1 MALVAVGGY
10 GRREL
15 LPRSDLDVLLLHGGR
30 DDIASIADRI
40 WYPVW
45 DSGAELDHAV
55 RTVPQARRVA
65 RADLK
70 VALGLLSARHVA
82 GDPDLTERLR
92 AGALEDWRSAA
103 PARLAELHAA
113 HDERART
120 SGELAFLLEPD
131 LKEARGGLRDVH
143 AIQAVAAAWVAPAP
157 GPKVR
162 TAYEQILDARHALH
176 EVTGRRLDRLV
187 LEEQDEVARALGLLD
202 GDVLLRM
209 LAGAARTVAYA
220 VDHAFRQAD
229 RLRGR
234 RLRRRQAERRP
245 LADGVVEQDGEV
257 VLARA
262 ADPASDPALV
272 LRAAAAA
279 AQAGLPLAPRTLDRL
294 TECPPL
300 PVPWPAAARDA
311 LLSLLGAGQAAVSV
325 WEALDTEGL
334 VTALIP
340 DWERVRNRPQRNPL
354 HTFTVDRHLAE
365 AAAQAA
371 ALTREVARPD
381 LLLLAALLH
390 DVGKGW
396 PGDHS
401 VTGEVVARD
410 VGRRMGLPAPDVELV
425 ASAVRLHLLLPMV
438 ATRRDLDDPVTVKQV
453 ATTVRSRVLLEL
465 LHALAIADGLATG
478 PAAWNDWKATL
489 VADLVRRVEAV
500 LDGEPMPQPAPLR
513 DDQLALAA
521 EGAPAATVRGSE
533 VTVVA
538 PDRPGLLWRAAGVLA
553 SHRLAV
559 RSANA
564 TSVGGTAVTVFD
576 VEPEFGDP
584 PDATLVA
591 ADLRRMLLGRLDV
604 EDRLD
609 RRARAVRPRAA
620 SVPAPKVSLIDDA
633 SETATVV
640 EVRAHDAPGL
650 LWRVGR
656 ALGDC
661 GLDVRAARVE
671 TLGAEVVDVFYVT
684 DGDGKPLAADDLR
697 RTIVQSVLAALGD
710 LGRLTRPGLAATGR
724 GYHGPFGSLGVV
736 FETLSDR
743 LTQVFS
749 SLRGRGRL
757 SPADIDATCREIR
770 IALLEADV
778 ALPVVRQFIARVK
791 ERAGG
796 EEVSAALNPAQ
807 QVIKIVN
814 EELIGILG
822 GEERRLRFAKV
833 PPTVIMLAGLQ
844 GSGKTTLA
852 AKLALWLKGQGNTPM
867 LVAADLQRPNAV
879 QQLAGGRRA
888 GGRPGLRA
896 VPRQRRRRPG
906 GRRPGLA
913 GGGQAP
919 PAEHGHHRHRGPHGR
934 GRGDDGAGR
943 GDQGR
948 HAAGRDPV
956 RGRRD
961 DRPGRGGDR
970 AGVPG
975 RGRLRRR
982 GADQARRRR
991 ARRRGAVHRGADRA
1005 ADHVRVLGGE
1015 ARGLR
1020 HVPSGPDGVAD
1031 PRPG

>member
-1 MALVAVGGY
+1 MTSFAAERARRTTQVDRWLAELLGAEPDVALVAVGGY
-10 GRREL
+10 GRREM
-15 LPRSDLDVLLLHGGR
+15 LPRSDLDVLLLNGGR
-30 DDIASIADRI
+30 DDIAGIADRI

-65 RADLK
+65 RTDLK

-92 AGALEDWRSAA
+92 AGALEDWRAAA
-103 PARLAELHAA
+103 PTRLAELHAA

-176 EVTGRRLDRLV
+176 EITGRRLDRLV

-209 LAGAARTVAYA
+209 LAGAARTIAYA
-220 VDHAFRQAD
+220 VDHAFRQSD
-229 RLRGR
+229 RLRGGGR
-234 RLRRRQAERRP
+234 RLRRRPAERRP

-262 ADPASDPALV
+262 ADPASDPPLV

-311 LLSLLGAGQAAVSV
+311 LLSLLGAGHAAVGV

-354 HTFTVDRHLAE
+354 HTYTVDRHLAE
-365 AAAQAA
+365 AAAHAA

-410 VGRRMGLPAPDVELV
+410 VVRRMGLPAPDVDLV

-453 ATTVRSRVLLEL
+453 ATAVGSRALLEL

-500 LDGEPMPQPAPLR
+500 LDGDPMPQPAPLR
-513 DDQLALAA
+513 EDQLALAA
-521 EGAPAATVRGSE
+521 EGGPAATVRGSE

-564 TSVGGTAVTVFD
+564 TSVGATAVSVFD
-576 VEPEFGDP
+576 VEAEFGDP

-591 ADLRRMLLGRLDV
+591 ADLRRMLQGRLDV

-609 RRARAVRPRAA
+609 RRARASRPRAA
-620 SVPAPKVSLIDDA
+620 AVPAPKVSLVDDA
-633 SETATVV
+633 SDTATVV

-656 ALGDC
+656 ALGEC

-671 TLGAEVVDVFYVT
+671 TLGAEAVDVFYVT
-684 DGDGKPLAADDLR
+684 DGEGKPLGDTELR
-697 RTIVQSVLAALGD
+697 RTIAASVLAALGD
-710 LGRLTRPGLAATGR
+710 
-724 GYHGPFGSLGVV
+724 
-736 FETLSDR
+736 
-743 LTQVFS
+743 
-749 SLRGRGRL
+749 
-757 SPADIDATCREIR
+757 
-770 IALLEADV
+770 
-778 ALPVVRQFIARVK
+778 
-791 ERAGG
+791 
-796 EEVSAALNPAQ
+796 
-807 QVIKIVN
+807 
-814 EELIGILG
+814 
-822 GEERRLRFAKV
+822 
-833 PPTVIMLAGLQ
+833 
-844 GSGKTTLA
+844 
-852 AKLALWLKGQGNTPM
+852 
-867 LVAADLQRPNAV
+867 
-879 QQLAGGRRA
+879 
-888 GGRPGLRA
+888 
-896 VPRQRRRRPG
+896 
-906 GRRPGLA
+906 
-913 GGGQAP
+913 
-919 PAEHGHHRHRGPHGR
+919 
-934 GRGDDGAGR
+934 
-943 GDQGR
+943 
-948 HAAGRDPV
+948 
-956 RGRRD
+956 
-961 DRPGRGGDR
+961 
-970 AGVPG
+970 
-975 RGRLRRR
+975 
-982 GADQARRRR
+982 
-991 ARRRGAVHRGADRA
+991 
-1005 ADHVRVLGGE
+1005 
-1015 ARGLR
+1015 
-1020 HVPSGPDGVAD
+1020 
-1031 PRPG
+1031 

>member
-1 MALVAVGGY
+1 MERAGGTRVEATTSFAADRVRRTAQLDRWLAGLLGAEADVALVAVGGY
-10 GRREL
+10 GRREM
-15 LPRSDLDVLLLHGGR
+15 LPRSDLDVLLLHAGR
-30 DDIASIADRI
+30 NDIAGIADRV

-65 RADLK
+65 RTDLK

-92 AGALEDWRSAA
+92 AGALEDWRAAA

-157 GPKVR
+157 GPRVR
-162 TAYEQILDARHALH
+162 TAYEQILDTRHALH
-176 EVTGRRLDRLV
+176 EITGRRLDRLV
-187 LEEQDEVARALGLLD
+187 LEEQDEVARTLGMLD

-209 LAGAARTVAYA
+209 LAGAARTIAYA
-220 VDHAFRQAD
+220 VDHAFRQSD
-229 RLRGR
+229 RLISRPGGGR
-234 RLRRRQAERRP
+234 RLRRRPAERRP
-245 LADGVVEQDGEV
+245 HPDGVVEQDGEV

-262 ADPASDPALV
+262 ADPATDPPLV

-354 HTFTVDRHLAE
+354 HTYTVDRHLAE
-365 AAAQAA
+365 AAAHAA

-410 VGRRMGLPAPDVELV
+410 VARRMGLPAPDTELV
-425 ASAVRLHLLLPMV
+425 ATAVRLHLLLPMV
-438 ATRRDLDDPVTVKQV
+438 ATRRDLDDPVTVTQV
-453 ATTVRSRVLLEL
+453 ATAVGSRVLLEL

-500 LDGEPMPQPAPLR
+500 LDGQPMPRPAPLR
-513 DDQLALAA
+513 EDQLTLAA
-521 EGAPAATVRGSE
+521 EGGPAATVLGSE

-564 TSVGGTAVTVFD
+564 TSVGATAVSVFD

-591 ADLRRMLLGRLDV
+591 ADLRRMLQGRLDV

-620 SVPAPKVSLIDDA
+620 AVPAPKVSLVDDA
-633 SETATVV
+633 SDTATVV

-656 ALGDC
+656 ALGEC

-671 TLGAEVVDVFYVT
+671 TLGAEAVDVFYVT
-684 DGDGKPLAADDLR
+684 DGDGKPLGDGDLR
-697 RTIVQSVLAALGD
+697 RTIVHSVLAAL
-710 LGRLTRPGLAATGR
+710 
-724 GYHGPFGSLGVV
+724 
-736 FETLSDR
+736 SD
-743 LTQVFS
+743 
-749 SLRGRGRL
+749 
-757 SPADIDATCREIR
+757 
-770 IALLEADV
+770 
-778 ALPVVRQFIARVK
+778 
-791 ERAGG
+791 
-796 EEVSAALNPAQ
+796 
-807 QVIKIVN
+807 
-814 EELIGILG
+814 
-822 GEERRLRFAKV
+822 
-833 PPTVIMLAGLQ
+833 
-844 GSGKTTLA
+844 
-852 AKLALWLKGQGNTPM
+852 
-867 LVAADLQRPNAV
+867 
-879 QQLAGGRRA
+879 
-888 GGRPGLRA
+888 
-896 VPRQRRRRPG
+896 
-906 GRRPGLA
+906 
-913 GGGQAP
+913 
-919 PAEHGHHRHRGPHGR
+919 
-934 GRGDDGAGR
+934 
-943 GDQGR
+943 
-948 HAAGRDPV
+948 
-956 RGRRD
+956 
-961 DRPGRGGDR
+961 
-970 AGVPG
+970 
-975 RGRLRRR
+975 
-982 GADQARRRR
+982 
-991 ARRRGAVHRGADRA
+991 
-1005 ADHVRVLGGE
+1005 
-1015 ARGLR
+1015 
-1020 HVPSGPDGVAD
+1020 
-1031 PRPG
+1031 

>member
-1 MALVAVGGY
+1 MTSFAAERARRTIQVDRWLAELLGAEPDVALVAVGGY
-10 GRREL
+10 GRREM

-30 DDIASIADRI
+30 DDIAGIADRI

-65 RADLK
+65 RTDLK

-92 AGALEDWRSAA
+92 AGALEDWRAAA
-103 PARLAELHAA
+103 PTRLAELHAA

-176 EVTGRRLDRLV
+176 EITGRRLDRLV

-209 LAGAARTVAYA
+209 LAGAARTIAYA
-220 VDHAFRQAD
+220 VDHAFRQSD
-229 RLRGR
+229 RLTSRPGAGNWQGR
-234 RLRRRQAERRP
+234 RLRRRPAERRP

-262 ADPASDPALV
+262 ADPASDPPLV

-311 LLSLLGAGQAAVSV
+311 LLSLLGAGHAAVGV

-354 HTFTVDRHLAE
+354 HTYTVDRHLAE
-365 AAAQAA
+365 AAAHAA

-410 VGRRMGLPAPDVELV
+410 VVRRMGLPAPDVELV

-453 ATTVRSRVLLEL
+453 ATAVGSRALLEL
-465 LHALAIADGLATG
+465 LHALAMADGLATG

-500 LDGEPMPQPAPLR
+500 LDGDPMPQPAPLR
-513 DDQLALAA
+513 EDQLALAA
-521 EGAPAATVRGSE
+521 EGGPAATVRGSE

-564 TSVGGTAVTVFD
+564 TSVGATAVSVFD
-576 VEPEFGDP
+576 VEAEFGDP

-591 ADLRRMLLGRLDV
+591 ADLRRMLQGRLDV

-609 RRARAVRPRAA
+609 RRARASRPRAA
-620 SVPAPKVSLIDDA
+620 NLAPPRVSLIDNA
-633 SETATVV
+633 SDTATVV

-656 ALGDC
+656 ALGEC

-671 TLGAEVVDVFYVT
+671 TLGAEAVDVFYVT
-684 DGDGKPLAADDLR
+684 DGEGKPLGDGDLR
-697 RTIVQSVLAALGD
+697 RTIAASVLAALGD
-710 LGRLTRPGLAATGR
+710 
-724 GYHGPFGSLGVV
+724 
-736 FETLSDR
+736 
-743 LTQVFS
+743 
-749 SLRGRGRL
+749 
-757 SPADIDATCREIR
+757 
-770 IALLEADV
+770 
-778 ALPVVRQFIARVK
+778 
-791 ERAGG
+791 
-796 EEVSAALNPAQ
+796 
-807 QVIKIVN
+807 
-814 EELIGILG
+814 
-822 GEERRLRFAKV
+822 
-833 PPTVIMLAGLQ
+833 
-844 GSGKTTLA
+844 
-852 AKLALWLKGQGNTPM
+852 
-867 LVAADLQRPNAV
+867 
-879 QQLAGGRRA
+879 
-888 GGRPGLRA
+888 
-896 VPRQRRRRPG
+896 
-906 GRRPGLA
+906 
-913 GGGQAP
+913 
-919 PAEHGHHRHRGPHGR
+919 
-934 GRGDDGAGR
+934 
-943 GDQGR
+943 
-948 HAAGRDPV
+948 
-956 RGRRD
+956 
-961 DRPGRGGDR
+961 
-970 AGVPG
+970 
-975 RGRLRRR
+975 
-982 GADQARRRR
+982 
-991 ARRRGAVHRGADRA
+991 
-1005 ADHVRVLGGE
+1005 
-1015 ARGLR
+1015 
-1020 HVPSGPDGVAD
+1020 
-1031 PRPG
+1031 

>member
-1 MALVAVGGY
+1 VSGPGGRVETMTSFAADRARRTMQVDRWLAELLGAEAEVALVAVGGY

-65 RADLK
+65 RTDLK
-70 VALGLLSARHVA
+70 VALGLLSARHIA

-103 PARLAELHAA
+103 PTRLAELHAS

-162 TAYEQILDARHALH
+162 TAYEQILDTRHALH

-220 VDHAFRQAD
+220 VDHAFRQSD

-245 LADGVVEQDGEV
+245 LADGIVEQDGEV

-262 ADPASDPALV
+262 ADPAADPALV

-300 PVPWPAAARDA
+300 PVPWPAAARDSILA
-311 LLSLLGAGQAAVSV
+311 LLGAGPAAVSV

-354 HTFTVDRHLAE
+354 HTYTVDRHLAE
-365 AAAQAA
+365 TAARAA

-410 VGRRMGLPAPDVELV
+410 VARRIGLPDADVELI
-425 ASAVRLHLLLPMV
+425 AAAVRLHLLLPMV

-453 ATTVRSRVLLEL
+453 ATTVGSRVLLEL

-489 VADLVRRVEAV
+489 VADLVRRVRAV
-500 LDGEPMPQPAPLR
+500 LDGEPMRQPAPLR

-521 EGAPAATVRGSE
+521 EGGPAAIVNGSE

-553 SHRLAV
+553 SHRLTV

-564 TSVGGTAVTVFD
+564 TSVGVTAVSVFD

-591 ADLRRMLLGRLDV
+591 ADLRRMLQGRLDV

-609 RRARAVRPRAA
+609 RRARAVQPRAA
-620 SVPAPKVSLIDDA
+620 NIPAPKVSLVDDA

-656 ALGDC
+656 ALGEC

-684 DGDGKPLAADDLR
+684 DGDGKPPAGEDLR
-697 RTIVQSVLAALGD
+697 RTIAHSVLAALGD
-710 LGRLTRPGLAATGR
+710 
-724 GYHGPFGSLGVV
+724 
-736 FETLSDR
+736 
-743 LTQVFS
+743 
-749 SLRGRGRL
+749 
-757 SPADIDATCREIR
+757 
-770 IALLEADV
+770 
-778 ALPVVRQFIARVK
+778 
-791 ERAGG
+791 
-796 EEVSAALNPAQ
+796 
-807 QVIKIVN
+807 
-814 EELIGILG
+814 
-822 GEERRLRFAKV
+822 
-833 PPTVIMLAGLQ
+833 
-844 GSGKTTLA
+844 
-852 AKLALWLKGQGNTPM
+852 
-867 LVAADLQRPNAV
+867 
-879 QQLAGGRRA
+879 
-888 GGRPGLRA
+888 
-896 VPRQRRRRPG
+896 
-906 GRRPGLA
+906 
-913 GGGQAP
+913 
-919 PAEHGHHRHRGPHGR
+919 
-934 GRGDDGAGR
+934 
-943 GDQGR
+943 
-948 HAAGRDPV
+948 
-956 RGRRD
+956 
-961 DRPGRGGDR
+961 
-970 AGVPG
+970 
-975 RGRLRRR
+975 
-982 GADQARRRR
+982 
-991 ARRRGAVHRGADRA
+991 
-1005 ADHVRVLGGE
+1005 
-1015 ARGLR
+1015 
-1020 HVPSGPDGVAD
+1020 
-1031 PRPG
+1031 

>member
-1 MALVAVGGY
+1 MSGPADSFQTVTSFAADRARRTAQVDRWLTELLGAEPGVALVGVGGY

-15 LPRSDLDVLLLHGGR
+15 LPRSDLDVVLLHDGR
-30 DDIASIADRI
+30 DGIAGVADGI

-65 RADLK
+65 RSDLK

-92 AGALEDWRSAA
+92 AGALEDWRAAA
-103 PARLAELHAA
+103 PARLAELRAVHE
-113 HDERART
+113 ERARI

-162 TAYEQILDARHALH
+162 TAYEHILDTRHALH

-202 GDVLLRM
+202 GDILLRM

-220 VDHAFRQAD
+220 VDHTFRQID

-234 RLRRRQAERRP
+234 RLRRRPAERRP

-262 ADPASDPALV
+262 ADPARDPVLV

-279 AQAGLPLAPRTLDRL
+279 AQAGLPVAPRTLDRL

-300 PVPWPAAARDA
+300 PVPWPAPARDA
-311 LLSLLGAGQAAVSV
+311 LLALLGAGPSAVGV

-334 VTALIP
+334 ITTLIP

-354 HTFTVDRHLAE
+354 HKFTVDRHLVE
-365 AAAQAA
+365 AAAHAA

-390 DVGKGW
+390 DIGKGW

-401 VTGEVVARD
+401 VSGEVVARD
-410 VGRRMGLPAPDVELV
+410 VGRRMGLPEPDTELV
-425 ASAVRLHLLLPMV
+425 AAAVRHHLLLPVV

-453 ATTVRSRVLLEL
+453 AALVPSRGLLEL
-465 LHALAIADGLATG
+465 LHALAIADGMATG

-489 VADLVRRVEAV
+489 VADLVRRVAAV
-500 LDGEPMPQPAPLR
+500 LAGQPMPAPAPLR
-513 DDQLALAA
+513 EDQLALAA
-521 EGAPAATVRGSE
+521 DGGPAATVRGSE

-564 TSVGGTAVTVFD
+564 TSVHGTAVTVFD
-576 VEPEFGDP
+576 VAPEFGDP
-584 PDATLVA
+584 PDPTLVA
-591 ADLRRMLLGRLDV
+591 GDLRRMLLGRLDV
-604 EDRLD
+604 EDRLE
-609 RRARAVRPRAA
+609 RRARAVPPRSA
-620 SVPAPKVSLIDDA
+620 VIPAPRVTLVDEA

-656 ALGDC
+656 ALGEC
-661 GLDVRAARVE
+661 GLNVRAARVE

-684 DGDGKPLAADDLR
+684 DDAGQPLTDRDR
-697 RTIVQSVLAALGD
+697 RRATVHSVLAV
-710 LGRLTRPGLAATGR
+710 LA
-724 GYHGPFGSLGVV
+724 
-736 FETLSDR
+736 
-743 LTQVFS
+743 
-749 SLRGRGRL
+749 
-757 SPADIDATCREIR
+757 I
-770 IALLEADV
+770 
-778 ALPVVRQFIARVK
+778 
-791 ERAGG
+791 
-796 EEVSAALNPAQ
+796 
-807 QVIKIVN
+807 
-814 EELIGILG
+814 
-822 GEERRLRFAKV
+822 
-833 PPTVIMLAGLQ
+833 
-844 GSGKTTLA
+844 
-852 AKLALWLKGQGNTPM
+852 
-867 LVAADLQRPNAV
+867 
-879 QQLAGGRRA
+879 
-888 GGRPGLRA
+888 
-896 VPRQRRRRPG
+896 
-906 GRRPGLA
+906 
-913 GGGQAP
+913 
-919 PAEHGHHRHRGPHGR
+919 
-934 GRGDDGAGR
+934 
-943 GDQGR
+943 
-948 HAAGRDPV
+948 
-956 RGRRD
+956 
-961 DRPGRGGDR
+961 
-970 AGVPG
+970 
-975 RGRLRRR
+975 
-982 GADQARRRR
+982 
-991 ARRRGAVHRGADRA
+991 
-1005 ADHVRVLGGE
+1005 
-1015 ARGLR
+1015 
-1020 HVPSGPDGVAD
+1020 
-1031 PRPG
+1031 

>member
-1 MALVAVGGY
+1 MTSFAADRSRRTTQVDRWLAELLGAEADVALVAVGGY

-55 RTVPQARRVA
+55 RTVPQARRMA

-82 GDPDLTERLR
+82 GDPELTERLR

-103 PARLAELHAA
+103 PARLAELHASY
-113 HDERART
+113 DERART

-157 GPKVR
+157 GPRVR

-209 LAGAARTVAYA
+209 LAGAARTVVYA
-220 VDHAFRQAD
+220 VDHAFRQSD

-262 ADPASDPALV
+262 ADPAGDPSLV

-300 PVPWPAAARDA
+300 PVPWPAAARDS
-311 LLSLLGAGQAAVSV
+311 LLALLGAGPAAVSV

-354 HTFTVDRHLAE
+354 HTYTVDRHLAE
-365 AAAQAA
+365 AAAHAA

-410 VGRRMGLPAPDVELV
+410 VGRRMGLPAADGELV

-489 VADLVRRVEAV
+489 VADLVRRVKAV

-513 DDQLALAA
+513 DDQLNLAA
-521 EGAPAATVRGSE
+521 EGGPAATVIGSE

-553 SHRLAV
+553 SHRLTV

-564 TSVGGTAVTVFD
+564 TSVGDIAVSVFD

-584 PDATLVA
+584 PDASLVV
-591 ADLRRMLLGRLDV
+591 ADLRRMLQGRLDV

-609 RRARAVRPRAA
+609 RRARALRPRSAN
-620 SVPAPKVSLIDDA
+620 VPAPKVTLIDDA
-633 SETATVV
+633 SDTATVV

-656 ALGDC
+656 ALGEC

-684 DGDGKPLAADDLR
+684 DGDGKPLAGEDVR
-697 RTIVQSVLAALGD
+697 RAIVHSVLTALGD
-710 LGRLTRPGLAATGR
+710 LPPGRN
-724 GYHGPFGSLGVV
+724 SL
-736 FETLSDR
+736 
-743 LTQVFS
+743 
-749 SLRGRGRL
+749 
-757 SPADIDATCREIR
+757 
-770 IALLEADV
+770 
-778 ALPVVRQFIARVK
+778 
-791 ERAGG
+791 
-796 EEVSAALNPAQ
+796 
-807 QVIKIVN
+807 
-814 EELIGILG
+814 
-822 GEERRLRFAKV
+822 
-833 PPTVIMLAGLQ
+833 
-844 GSGKTTLA
+844 
-852 AKLALWLKGQGNTPM
+852 
-867 LVAADLQRPNAV
+867 
-879 QQLAGGRRA
+879 
-888 GGRPGLRA
+888 
-896 VPRQRRRRPG
+896 
-906 GRRPGLA
+906 
-913 GGGQAP
+913 
-919 PAEHGHHRHRGPHGR
+919 PAE
-934 GRGDDGAGR
+934 DAGT
-943 GDQGR
+943 
-948 HAAGRDPV
+948 
-956 RGRRD
+956 
-961 DRPGRGGDR
+961 
-970 AGVPG
+970 
-975 RGRLRRR
+975 
-982 GADQARRRR
+982 
-991 ARRRGAVHRGADRA
+991 VHRPVAW
-1005 ADHVRVLGGE
+1005 VLC
-1015 ARGLR
+1015 LR
-1020 HVPSGPDGVAD
+1020 PFLTG
-1031 PRPG
+1031 